1 MKLKLILTTATV
13 GVALALPLPS
23 ASSAASTPTQD
34 SVTLSGGPAT
44 VSTVNNFVIYDLNA
58 TSGPSGENA
67 TGHVTMDATVLATN
81 PFTYHLDGAVTC
93 LAVNGN
99 QASINFTD
107 PNHPEFGALRVQV
120 VDGQPDL
127 FDSTPS
133 GGNFSASDCTPI
145 AGLPYGQVMNG
156 DISVV
161 DAQPSPTTRDQCKGG
176 GWAQFGFKNQGQCIA
191 FVNHGS

>member
-1 MKLKLILTTATV
+1 MKLKLILTMAIV
-13 GVALALPLPS
+13 AAALALPS
-23 ASSAASTPTQD
+23 ASSAAPTPTQD

-44 VSTVNNFVIYDLNA
+44 VSTVNDFVIYDLNA

-81 PFTYHLDGAVTC
+81 PFTFHLDGAVTC

-127 FDSTPS
+127 FTSTPS
-133 GGNFSASDCTPI
+133 GGNFSASDCTPTSVP
-145 AGLPYGQVMNG
+145 PYGQVMNG

-161 DAQPSPTTRDQCKGG
+161 DAQPSPRTKDQCKSG

-191 FVNHGS
+191 FVNHGP

>member
-1 MKLKLILTTATV
+1 MKLKLILTTAIV
-13 GVALALPLPS
+13 GAALALPS

-44 VSTVNNFVIYDLNA
+44 ASNAINDFVIYDLNA

-67 TGHVTMDATVLATN
+67 TGHVTMDASTSDHMI
-81 PFTYHLDGAVTC
+81 TYHLDGAVTC

-107 PNHPEFGALRVQV
+107 PNLSFFGVLRIQV
-120 VDGQPDL
+120 VDGQPDTFTSFPEL
-127 FDSTPS
+127 D
-133 GGNFSASDCTPI
+133 NISASDCTPI
-145 AGLPYGQVMNG
+145 VFGPGNGQVMNG

-161 DAQPSPTTRDQCKGG
+161 DAQPSPTTKDQCKGD
-176 GWAQFGFKNQGQCIA
+176 GWKQFGFKNQGQCIK

>member
-1 MKLKLILTTATV
+1 MKLKAILTTAIV
-13 GVALALPLPS
+13 GAALALPS

-44 VSTVNNFVIYDLNA
+44 ASNAINDFVIYDLNA

-67 TGHVTMDATVLATN
+67 TGHVKMDASIRSPT
-81 PFTYHLDGAVTC
+81 FTYHLDGAVTC

-99 QASINFTD
+99 QARINFTD
-107 PNHPEFGALRVQV
+107 PNLSFFGVIRVQV

-127 FDSTPS
+127 FDSFPELD
-133 GGNFSASDCTPI
+133 NISASDCTPI
-145 AGLPYGQVMNG
+145 AGPGYGQVMNG

-161 DAQPSPTTRDQCKGG
+161 DAQPSPTTKDQCKAD
-176 GWAQFGFKNQGQCIA
+176 GWKQFGFKNQGQCIA
-191 FVNHGS
+191 FVNYGS